1 MSMKKSHRNKHLGCF
16 LGVVLAILILSGC
29 SQKGVNDDA
38 APSIALHMKVTE
50 PALIEQVSQFW
61 LIVTGPGMD
70 SIQTELTLSG
80 GHLEGEV
87 DVPAG
92 RKRKFEVQARDQ
104 SNRLIYRGSTTVDV
118 VPGETIDLTINLY
131 PVVPLVKL
139 SPRFQEV
146 EANSLCSVDVKVFR
160 IRDLYGI
167 SFRIHYD
174 GLLVYPDS
182 AVLASDL
189 DPNLIFFEIIDSIP
203 QVYAITVSQ
212 IDQSTPIVDR
222 DGNASLARVFF
233 TTDREVSGLAQLTVE
248 GTGLTRINST
258 PTADSIFIAD
268 SIFTDG
274 SLIEVGCDSVVTF
287 PDSLLEVAVRQA
299 ISKLEGDICLSEL
312 LTIDTLY
319 ADGVSDVPGIT
330 DLTGLSHLV
339 NLKFLE
345 LDLNQI
351 SDITELTP
359 LTNLEMLFLAYNY
372 QIQDITPLSGLVNL
386 HMLDLSYNDI
396 TDIHPLIQNALN
408 GGIGAGDVVLLI
420 GNPLTNM
427 AQLDSLCF
435 FGPAVFVE
443 PDINWCQEFF
453 AGEGP

>member
-1 MSMKKSHRNKHLGCF
+1 MKKLHRHKHLGCF

-29 SQKGVNDDA
+29 SQKTINDDA
-38 APSIALHMKVTE
+38 APSIALYMKVTE
-50 PALIEQVSQFW
+50 PALIESVTQFF

-80 GHLEGEV
+80 GRLEGEV

-92 RKRKFEVQARDQ
+92 RKRKFEIRALDESGSV
-104 SNRLIYRGSTTVDV
+104 IYRGSATVDV
-118 VPGETIDLTINLY
+118 EPGVTIELTINLY

-146 EANSLCSVDVKVFR
+146 DPNSPCSVDVKVFR

-189 DPNLIFFEIIDSIP
+189 DPNVIMLTP
-203 QVYAITVSQ
+203 QNDPDLYIYATGITQ
-212 IDQSTPIVDR
+212 TDQESPIVDEN
-222 DGNASLARVFF
+222 GYAILARVFF
-233 TTDREVSGLAQLTVE
+233 TSNRDASGTAQLTIE
-248 GTGLTRINST
+248 ATELRKPNGDYISL
-258 PTADSIFIAD
+258 DSVY
-268 SIFTDG
+268 TDG
-274 SLIEVGCDSVVTF
+274 SLIAVGSDSVVTF
-287 PDSLLEVAVRQA
+287 PDSLLEYAIRQA
-299 ISKLEGDICLSEL
+299 IPKLEGNIYLSEV
-312 LTIDTLY
+312 LTIETLY
-319 ADGVSDVPGIT
+319 ADGVSDVPGIS

-351 SDITELTP
+351 SNIAELTP

-372 QIQDITPLSGLVNL
+372 HIQDINPLSGLVNL

-396 TDIHPLIQNALN
+396 TDIHPLIQNALS
-408 GGIGAGDVVLLI
+408 GGIGTGDVVLLV
-420 GNPLTNM
+420 GNPLANTV
-427 AQLDSLCF
+427 QLDSLCF

-443 PDINWCQEFF
+443 PDINWCQEY
-453 AGEGP
+453 

>member
-1 MSMKKSHRNKHLGCF
+1 MSMKKLHRHKHLGCF

-29 SQKGVNDDA
+29 SQKGINDDA

-50 PALIEQVSQFW
+50 PAFIELVSQFW

-92 RKRKFEVQARDQ
+92 RKRKFEVQARQARDQ
-104 SNRLIYRGSTTVDV
+104 SNQLIYRGSTTIDV
-118 VPGETIDLTINLY
+118 EPGETIELTINLY

-146 EANSLCSVDVKVFR
+146 DPGSPCSVDVKVFR

-167 SFRIHYD
+167 SFKIHYD

-182 AVLASDL
+182 AVLANDL
-189 DPNLIFFEIIDSIP
+189 DPNVIMLPPQNDPDSYF
-203 QVYAITVSQ
+203 YATGITQ
-212 IDQSTPIVDR
+212 TDQESPIVDEN
-222 DGNASLARVFF
+222 GYATLARVFF
-233 TTDREVSGLAQLTVE
+233 TSNREVSGTAQLTIEV
-248 GTGLTRINST
+248 TGLTIIIDT
-258 PTADSIFIAD
+258 TVPVDG
-268 SIFTDG
+268 IFTDG

-287 PDSLLEVAVRQA
+287 PDSLLEDAIRQT
-299 ISKLEGDICLSEL
+299 ISKLEGDICLSEV

-319 ADGVSDVPGIT
+319 ADGVSDVLRIS

-351 SDITELTP
+351 NDITELVS
-359 LTNLEMLFLAYNY
+359 LTNLEMLFLSYNP

-386 HMLDLSYNDI
+386 HMLDLSYNHI
-396 TDIHPLIQNALN
+396 TDIHPLIQNALS
-408 GGIGAGDVVLLI
+408 GGIGTGDVVLLI
-420 GNPLTNM
+420 GNPLANTT
-427 AQLDSLCF
+427 QLDSLCF
-435 FGPAVFVE
+435 FGPAVFFE
-443 PDINWCQEFF
+443 PDINWCEPFF
-453 AGEGP
+453 TDQGP

>member
-1 MSMKKSHRNKHLGCF
+1 MKKLHRNKHLSCF
-16 LGVVLAILILSGC
+16 FGVTFAILLLSGC
-29 SQKGVNDDA
+29 SQKAVNDDA
-38 APSIALHMKVTE
+38 TPSIALSMKVTE

-80 GHLEGEV
+80 GQLEGEV

-92 RKRKFEVQARDQ
+92 RKRKFEVQAHDQ
-104 SNRLIYRGSTTVDV
+104 SNRLIYRGSTV
-118 VPGETIDLTINLY
+118 VNVEAGQSIELTINLY

-146 EANSLCSVDVKVFR
+146 ETNSPCTVDVKAFR

-167 SFRIHYD
+167 AFRIYYN

-182 AVLASDL
+182 AVLANDL
-189 DPNLIFFEIIDSIP
+189 DPNVIMLPP
-203 QVYAITVSQ
+203 QNDTDLYVYATGITQ
-212 IDQSTPIVDR
+212 TDQESPIVDEN
-222 DGNASLARVFF
+222 GHATLARVFF
-233 TTDREVSGLAQLTVE
+233 TSNREVSGTAQLTIEVTE
-248 GTGLTRINST
+248 LRKPNGDYISL
-258 PTADSIFIAD
+258 DSVY
-268 SIFTDG
+268 TDG
-274 SLIEVGCDSVVTF
+274 SLIAVGCDSVVTF
-287 PDSLLEVAVRQA
+287 PDSLLEDAIRQA
-299 ISKLEGDICLSEL
+299 IPKPEGDICLSEV

-319 ADGVSDVPGIT
+319 ADGASEVPGIS

-396 TDIHPLIQNALN
+396 TDIHPLIQNALD
-408 GGIGAGDVVLLI
+408 GGIGTGDVVLLV
-420 GNPLTNM
+420 GNPLANTF
-427 AQLDSLCF
+427 QLDSLCV

-443 PDINWCQEFF
+443 PDINWCE
-453 AGEGP
+453 

>member
-1 MSMKKSHRNKHLGCF
+1 MIMKKSHRNKHLGCF
-16 LGVVLAILILSGC
+16 LSVVLAILTLSGC

-38 APSIALHMKVTE
+38 APSIALHVKVTE

-118 VPGETIDLTINLY
+118 VPGETIDLKINLY

-146 EANSLCSVDVKVFR
+146 NPNSSCTVDVKVFR

-167 SFRIHYD
+167 SFKIHYD

-189 DPNLIFFEIIDSIP
+189 DPNFIFFDIIDSIP
-203 QVYAITVSQ
+203 QVYAIAVSQ
-212 IDQSTPIVDR
+212 TDKMTPIVDR
-222 DGNASLARVFF
+222 DGNATLARVFF
-233 TTDREVSGLAQLTVE
+233 TTNREVSGTAQLTVE
-248 GTGLTRINST
+248 VTALTKIIDST
-258 PTADSIFIAD
+258 PIEMDSIFITD

-287 PDSLLEVAVRQA
+287 PDSLFEYAIRQA
-299 ISKLEGDICLSEL
+299 IPKLEGDICLSEL

-319 ADGVSDVPGIT
+319 ADGVSGVPGIS

-359 LTNLEMLFLAYNY
+359 LANLEMLFLAYNY

-420 GNPLTNM
+420 GNPLANT

-443 PDINWCQEFF
+443 PDIDWCQSF
-453 AGEGP
+453 

>member
-1 MSMKKSHRNKHLGCF
+1 MIMKKSHRNKHLDRS

-146 EANSLCSVDVKVFR
+146 DPGSPCSVDVKVFR

-174 GLLVYPDS
+174 SLIYPDS

-233 TTDREVSGLAQLTVE
+233 TTNPEVSGIAQLTVE

-258 PTADSIFIAD
+258 PIADSIFIAD
-268 SIFTDG
+268 SIYTDG
-274 SLIEVGCDSVVTF
+274 CLIAVGCDSVVTF
-287 PDSLLEVAVRQA
+287 PDSLLEDAVRQA
-299 ISKLEGDICLSEL
+299 ILKLEGDICLSEV

-319 ADGVSDVPGIT
+319 ADGVSDVPGIS

-420 GNPLTNM
+420 GNPLANT

-443 PDINWCQEFF
+443 PDINWCQTF
-453 AGEGP
+453 

>member
-1 MSMKKSHRNKHLGCF
+1 MIMKKSHRNKHLGCF

-29 SQKGVNDDA
+29 SQKAVNDNA

-104 SNRLIYRGSTTVDV
+104 SNRLIYRGSTVVDV
-118 VPGETIDLTINLY
+118 EAGETIELTINLY

-146 EANSLCSVDVKVFR
+146 DPGSPCSVDVKVFR

-167 SFRIHYD
+167 SFRIYYD
-174 GLLVYPDS
+174 GFLVYPDS
-182 AVLASDL
+182 AVLSSDL

-212 IDQSTPIVDR
+212 TDQSTPIVDR

-233 TTDREVSGLAQLTVE
+233 TTNPEVSGIAQLTVE

-258 PTADSIFIAD
+258 PIDDSIFIAD
-268 SIFTDG
+268 SIYTDG
-274 SLIEVGCDSVVTF
+274 CLIAVGCDSVVTF
-287 PDSLLEVAVRQA
+287 PDSLLEDAVRQA
-299 ISKLEGDICLSEL
+299 ILKLEGDICLSEV

-319 ADGVSDVPGIT
+319 ADGVSDVPGIS

-420 GNPLTNM
+420 GNPLANT

-443 PDINWCQEFF
+443 PDINWCQPF
-453 AGEGP
+453 